1 MSFTESMLSQKP
13 ALEVLGPTNF
23 KMVTAAGILSLTT
36 SSSKKGMDYDCI
48 LEPGEECLTK
58 RAKAKQP
65 IWESHK
71 VWDKLAEKWSLD
83 PEIWQSFRLACKKAF
98 IEQQEK
104 AAEEREAAQET
115 DSDQMKKV
123 RERALDIM
131 QHRDPIDFMVKSIGQ
146 RYLGN
151 EDNVK
156 VYLSSFAVMSVKNSR
171 GLHPGGDGNSG
182 MGKTS
187 GVYYTA
193 HWLTPSAYLKLQMS
207 PKALLYH
214 EIHRKTMLIIS
225 DYKQNDDTDGLMKQT
240 TSDFH
245 SPCAYRTV
253 INGEPITLAAPP
265 EIVWCV
271 DTVQSSQDIQ
281 VINRQFSCPVDESAE
296 IGKRV
301 VHQPFEMA
309 VEGEDQYPI
318 NEDVLICR
326 AMSELIH
333 KADFKVVVP
342 YGRDIKWSDSKNRRN
357 SSIFLDLLFAQTM
370 WHFMQRGR
378 DEHGNLV
385 ATVADFDE
393 AEKLY
398 SKRAEAM
405 MDKLNGLQRQI
416 VKLIADAP
424 NREMYL
430 DDIIKALNEPREKV
444 RVAVVGAKNKNDG
457 TFQGGIT
464 QKLPGFIADYLMVMH
479 GNGNGASKKMLCKLL
494 DTIETPIDIV
504 KLENHDQWALLGTTR
519 ALPEHYQETM
529 NSSRGTTHTTISLE
543 EEGDI
548 VNLQPH
554 AEGEPNSVSL
564 SFQPKSGSAPKS
576 GLLIVKDP
584 SVVPQQCP
592 GDAPEVPP
600 VVPEDAGSE
609 ELQCFKEIV
618 L

>member
-1 MSFTESMLSQKP
+1 
-13 ALEVLGPTNF
+13 
-23 KMVTAAGILSLTT
+23 MVTSAGILSFHPCFAP
-36 SSSKKGMDYDCI
+36 SKAGIHITEYKCT
-48 LEPGEECLTK
+48 LECGEDELTK
-58 RAKAKQP
+58 SAKAKEP

-71 VWDKLAEKWSLD
+71 VWDGLAEKWGMD
-83 PEIWQSFRLACKKAF
+83 PEIWKCFRVGCKKAF
-98 IEQQEK
+98 IEGQKKADEEK
-104 AAEEREAAQET
+104 EAPGENN
-115 DSDQMKKV
+115 SELMKKV
-123 RERALDIM
+123 REKALDIM
-131 QHRDPIDFMVKSIGQ
+131 QHGDPIQFIMKTIGQ

-171 GLHPGGDGNSG
+171 GLHIGGEGSSG

-187 GVYYTA
+187 GIYHTT
-193 HWLTPSAYLKLQMS
+193 HCLTPSAYLKLQMS

-245 SPCAYRTV
+245 SPCAYKTV
-253 INGEPITLAAPP
+253 INGEPVTLEAPP

-296 IGKRV
+296 IGMQV
-301 VHQPFEMA
+301 VHQPFQLS

-326 AMSELIH
+326 AMSEMVH

-342 YGRDIKWSDSKNRRN
+342 YGMDIKWGDSKNRRN

-385 ATVADFDE
+385 ATVADYDE
-393 AEKLY
+393 AVKLY

-416 VKLIADAP
+416 VKLIAGAP
-424 NREMYL
+424 NREIYL
-430 DDIIKALNEPREKV
+430 DDIVKALNEPKENV
-444 RVAVVGAKNKNDG
+444 RLAITGKKNKNDG
-457 TFQGGIT
+457 TFQGGLT
-464 QKLPGFIADYLMVMH
+464 QKLPGFLTNYLMVVH
-479 GNGNGASKKMLCKLL
+479 ENGKGASKKMLCKLL
-494 DTIETPIDIV
+494 DTIEAPIEIV
-504 KLENHDQWALLGTTR
+504 KLENHDQWALLSTTK
-519 ALPEHYQETM
+519 AQPEHNQKVM
-529 NSSRGTTHTTISLE
+529 SSSRGTTHKTIDLE
-543 EEGDI
+543 REPDI
-548 VNLQPH
+548 ILPQ
-554 AEGEPNSVSL
+554 AESELNNVSH
-564 SFQPKSGSAPKS
+564 SFESKVGCASKSA
-576 GLLIVKDP
+576 LLIVKEP
-584 SVVPQQCP
+584 LVVPQECP
-592 GDAPEVPP
+592 GCAPEVPT
-600 VVPEDAGSE
+600 VVPEDTDSE
-609 ELQCFKEIV
+609 KLQCSREIV